1 MRKHK
6 KEDTILIDLNER
18 GNIRIIRS
26 TRKEVTVKEM
36 EEFENRLVTRYND
49 YCEFTNFCINKNMEK
64 NKQVSNQI
72 YIDAMKSMLEQ
83 NKLLEDMIDIKEQ
96 EN

>member
-6 KEDTILIDLNER
+6 KEDIILIDLNDR

-36 EEFENRLVTRYND
+36 EEFENKLATRYND
-49 YCEFTNFCINKNMEK
+49 YCDFTNFCINKNMEK
-64 NKQVSNQI
+64 NKQVSNQLF
-72 YIDAMKSMLEQ
+72 IDAMRSMLEQ
-83 NKLLEDMIDIKEQ
+83 NKLLEYMISKEQ
-96 EN
+96 EP